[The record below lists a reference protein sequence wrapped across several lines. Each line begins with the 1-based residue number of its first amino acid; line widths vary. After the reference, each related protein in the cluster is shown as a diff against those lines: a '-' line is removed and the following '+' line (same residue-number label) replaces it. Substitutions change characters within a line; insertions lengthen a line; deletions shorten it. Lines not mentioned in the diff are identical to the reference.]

1 MDVRTVMTTKIM
13 TQTNIR
19 AGEMRSPRIFVF
31 HNFFILRK
39 QDLFVKYLTAVSNRA
54 IIYRNKANYQSFHPS
69 PTGKAKAE
77 FSMEEII
84 KSITE
89 AEAQAE
95 ALKAQALAR
104 AAEIAELAEERA
116 AEIEKKSAKE
126 CKEFREN
133 ALKTAQAQAQQAYDR
148 AIEEKRG
155 EAKTYVEQHLE
166 RCNLQ
171 VQEIVRRVLS
181 GNC

>member
-1 MDVRTVMTTKIM
+1 
-13 TQTNIR
+13 
-19 AGEMRSPRIFVF
+19 
-31 HNFFILRK
+31 
-39 QDLFVKYLTAVSNRA
+39 
-54 IIYRNKANYQSFHPS
+54 
-69 PTGKAKAE
+69 
-77 FSMEEII
+77 MEEII

-95 ALKAQALAR
+95 VLKAQALA
-104 AAEIAELAEERA
+104 RA

>member
-1 MDVRTVMTTKIM
+1 
-13 TQTNIR
+13 
-19 AGEMRSPRIFVF
+19 
-31 HNFFILRK
+31 
-39 QDLFVKYLTAVSNRA
+39 
-54 IIYRNKANYQSFHPS
+54 
-69 PTGKAKAE
+69 
-77 FSMEEII
+77 MEEII

-95 ALKAQALAR
+95 VLKAQALAR
-104 AAEIAELAEERA
+104 AAELAEERA

>member
-1 MDVRTVMTTKIM
+1 
-13 TQTNIR
+13 
-19 AGEMRSPRIFVF
+19 
-31 HNFFILRK
+31 
-39 QDLFVKYLTAVSNRA
+39 
-54 IIYRNKANYQSFHPS
+54 
-69 PTGKAKAE
+69 
-77 FSMEEII
+77 MEEII

-95 ALKAQALAR
+95 VLKAQALAR

-133 ALKTAQAQAQQAYDR
+133 ALKTEQAQAQQAYDR